1 MDPSKVK
8 GVTDWP
14 VPKNRKELQGF
25 LGFLNFYCRFIE
37 GFASTTH
44 PLNALTSEKIPF
56 EWTPTCQE
64 AFNTLKAKITQ
75 APALRMPTDTDPFRI
90 EMDSSGIGIGAILT
104 QKQDD

>member
-14 VPKNRKELQGF
+14 IPKNRKELRGF
-25 LGFLNFYCRFIE
+25 LGFLNFYCRFIK
-37 GFASTTH
+37 GFASTAR

-90 EMDSSGIGIGAILT
+90 ETDGSGIGIGAILT